1 MINARKAMIMA
12 AVTGIIVL
20 ATGCGSKTSPD
31 IQEERENTAST
42 EEMETKAMPVYKTVS
57 EFKESAERG
66 EKCILA
72 SGKIEDL
79 WIDGNVVFDGE
90 SFYVEGKEEEKYKY
104 MVEIRGRHRNAEGDS
119 YLVFLSQEEFTWDY
133 YEFIAF
139 HIQLY
144 DEEGNTIYDGEKHDD
159 MEEKFFQ
166 TTKRIRFDF

>member
-12 AVTGIIVL
+12 AVTGINVL

-31 IQEERENTAST
+31 IQEEREKTAST

-79 WIDGNVVFDGE
+79 WIDGNVIFDGE

-104 MVEIRGRHRNAEGDS
+104 IVDIRGRLRNAVNDS
-119 YLVFLSQEEFTWDY
+119 HLVYLSQEEFTWGE
-133 YEFIAF
+133 YEFIVYAR
-139 HIQLY
+139 QLF
-144 DEEGNTIYDGEKHDD
+144 DEEGNTVYGGDRND
-159 MEEKFFQ
+159 MEAKFHE
-166 TTKRIRFDF
+166 TTKLIGVDFY